1 MLTTIDPRV
10 QMSGLIMGFV
20 PAQAIA
26 IAAELGIADL
36 LAGEPRVP
44 LTANQ
49 LAELTG
55 SDADALFRVLRYL
68 ASLGIFQADEAGRF
82 SLTPMA
88 ELLRSDAGD
97 SMRSMSRIM
106 GRVG

>member
-1 MLTTIDPRV
+1 MQMTVDPRV

-36 LAGEPRVP
+36 VAREPM
-44 LTANQ
+44 TARQ

-55 SDADALFRVLRYL
+55 SDADMLFRVLRNL
-68 ASLGIFQADEAGRF
+68 ASLGIFEADEQQRF
-82 SLTPMA
+82 ALTPSA
-88 ELLRSDAGD
+88 ELLRSDASD
-97 SMRSMSRIM
+97 SMRSMARIM
-106 GRVG
+106 GRV